1 MIVRQEPLAWL
12 MRDGL
17 EGIARQQWT
26 ESSQPGEFGVVWIN
40 LLEAERDC
48 RFQVVAARAGAKLVG
63 YNSFWIDTTYRS
75 GQIRIARN
83 DVMYL
88 LPEYRR
94 GWNGV
99 RLVREGERIAREAG
113 AKRISY
119 GLETWYREGAVCK
132 LLSRMGYAKT
142 GELYSRAL

>member
-1 MIVRQEPLAWL
+1 MIVRQEPLSWML
-12 MRDGL
+12 RDGL
-17 EGIARQQWT
+17 DDIGRRQWT
-26 ESSQPGEFGVVWIN
+26 ESEQTGEYGIIWDK

-99 RLVREGERIAREAG
+99 KLVREGERIAREAG

-119 GLETWYREGAVCK
+119 GLELWYENGRVGS
-132 LLSRMGYAKT
+132 LLARIGYAKT